1 MSMSIDL
8 SCTGVIFYLNNN
20 QIKNIFFNV
29 HPTQEIHCMTFNDW
43 FWMLCSGAP
52 WCNLPERYGPCKT
65 VYNRFNR
72 WSNPGVINIIFNKL
86 FFSLDAHNPADWSAT
101 AQDGSNIRAHI
112 CTVGAHPAI

>member
-52 WCNLPERYGPCKT
+52 WCNLPERYG
-65 VYNRFNR
+65 
-72 WSNPGVINIIFNKL
+72 
-86 FFSLDAHNPADWSAT
+86 
-101 AQDGSNIRAHI
+101 
-112 CTVGAHPAI
+112 